1 MMEFIKDKVLSGQR
15 LTKEDAIALFKNDDI
30 FTIGRLASNAAEKKN
45 GKNAYFIVNR
55 HINPTNICVNRCKF
69 CAFSRSKGE
78 DGAYELTIEDIIKK
92 LRTQTEQ
99 QKAKGIFSNSSLVTH
114 HSSLSFSEVHI
125 VGGLHPDWPFEYYLG
140 MLSTIKKEFPFIAI
154 KAFTAVEIDYMS
166 KISGLSLE
174 ETLVELK
181 KSGLDLMPGG
191 GAEIFAEGIRNN
203 LCPEKISG
211 DRWLEVMETAHR
223 VGIKTNA
230 TMLYG
235 HIETIED
242 RVDHLFKLRDLQDK
256 TRGFQAF
263 IPLSY
268 HPKNTKIG
276 GFYSSGIDDLKTI
289 AISRL
294 VLDNFD
300 HIKAY
305 WIMLGEKVSQVALL
319 FGADDIDGTIIEEKI
334 THSAGAMS
342 EEGMTREELI
352 HLIKQAGK
360 TPVQRDAFYNAIEN
374 ENLIKVYE
382 EGHRK
387 HPEKL
392 SKIKAI
398 EKSAIESL
406 EKDDWDL

>member
-15 LTKEDAIALFKNDDI
+15 LTKEDAVALFQSDDI
-30 FTIGRLASNAAEKKN
+30 STIGRLGSHVAEKKN
-45 GKNAYFIVNR
+45 GKNAYFIINR

-78 DGAYELTIEDIIKK
+78 EGAYELTVEEIIEK
-92 LRTQTEQ
+92 LR
-99 QKAKGIFSNSSLVTH
+99 ITH
-114 HSSLSFSEVHI
+114 HASRITEVHI
-125 VGGLHPDWPFEYYLG
+125 VGGLHPDWPFQYYLD
-140 MLSTIKKEFPFIAI
+140 MLSAIKKEFPSVAI

-166 KISGLSLE
+166 KLRGMNLGD
-174 ETLVELK
+174 TLRALK

-191 GAEIFAEGIRNN
+191 GAEIFAEGVRNK

-211 DRWLEVMETAHR
+211 DRWLEVMEAAHKT
-223 VGIKTNA
+223 GIKTNA

-235 HIETIED
+235 HLERIED
-242 RVDHLFKLRDLQDK
+242 RVDHLLRLRDLQDR
-256 TRGFQAF
+256 TGGFQAF

-268 HPKNTKIG
+268 HPKNTEIG

-305 WIMLGEKVSQVALL
+305 WIMLGEKISQVALL
-319 FGADDIDGTIIEEKI
+319 FGADDLDGTIIEEKI

-342 EEGMTREELI
+342 EEGMTKEELI
-352 HLIKQAGK
+352 YLIKKTGK
-360 TPVQRDAFYNAIEN
+360 IPVQRDAFYNA
-374 ENLIKVYE
+374 
-382 EGHRK
+382 
-387 HPEKL
+387 L
-392 SKIKAI
+392 SIYDKTSFKR
-398 EKSAIESL
+398 L
-406 EKDDWDL
+406 

>member
-1 MMEFIKDKVLSGQR
+1 MLDFIKNKVLLGQR
-15 LTKEDAIALFKNDDI
+15 LTKEDAVALFQNDDI
-30 FTIGRLASNAAEKKN
+30 FTIGRLASHMAEKKN
-45 GKNAYFIVNR
+45 GRNAYFIVNR

-92 LRTQTEQ
+92 LRTEQQSSRAAEQ

-154 KAFTAVEIDYMS
+154 KAFTAVEIEHMS
-166 KISGLSLE
+166 KISGLGLE
-174 ETLVELK
+174 ETLLQLK
-181 KSGLDLMPGG
+181 QNGLDLMPGG

-211 DRWLEVMETAHR
+211 DRWLKVMEIAHS

-242 RVDHLFKLRDLQDK
+242 RVDHLLKLRDLQDK
-256 TRGFQAF
+256 TEGFQAF

-294 VLDNFD
+294 VLDNFN

-334 THSAGAMS
+334 THSAGAMGG
-342 EEGMTREELI
+342 EGMTREELTHI
-352 HLIKQAGK
+352 IKKTGK
-360 TPVQRDAFYNAIEN
+360 VPVQRDAFYNPLPAYFEAAK
-374 ENLIKVYE
+374 EDYE
-382 EGHRK
+382 TYKEWEDTLKDG
-387 HPEKL
+387 
-392 SKIKAI
+392 
-398 EKSAIESL
+398 L
-406 EKDDWDL
+406 EDDTR